1 RGLAVRTHPIL
12 GARGFFRPYR
22 GEQKGPARAS
32 RPNRQNEVD
41 RLLCRVEHD
50 EQWSAASVPLADHVG
65 EIARLGKPPV
75 DIGHLG
81 PARGEPEHIVRAVRP
96 APDQPMAWPELRM
109 LAAQFREAA
118 NELGEIVSGSAEP
131 GPIDP
136 ADLVVL
142 AKGVVVALLAVGD
155 LIAC

>member
-1 RGLAVRTHPIL
+1 RTRPIL
-12 GARGFFRPYR
+12 GAWGFFRPYR
-22 GEQKGPARAS
+22 GEQKGPARAP
-32 RPNRQNEVD
+32 RPSRQNEVD

-50 EQWSAASVPLADHVG
+50 EQWSAAFVPRTEHVG
-65 EIARLGKPPV
+65 KIARLGKPPV

-81 PARGEPEHIVRAVRP
+81 PAWGEPEHSRGVVRAV
-96 APDQPMAWPELRM
+96 PDQAMAWPELRM

-118 NELGEIVSGSAEP
+118 NELGEIVSGPPEP

-142 AKGVVVALLAVGD
+142 AKGVVVAILAVGD
-155 LIAC
+155 LIACEQ